1 MTRDEKIKAAQAKL
15 DAAAK
20 ALAEMTAKAAN
31 PGATTVTTGV
41 TSPELAAQ
49 IAGLQKTVSELEAA
63 QRARPVATTATVDT
77 APDKKTFS
85 FAKTIQRLMS
95 GAKVTDAKGWEGA
108 ETELHFLRQGV
119 VERIGAKTWAEAET
133 VIDNPVLAKALS
145 LGNAAQIGGLIP
157 VTLMSEL
164 VPLNR
169 SQYILDQLGVRRM
182 TGLTGNIEWNRQAT
196 GASFAWTGENP
207 GSNFTESDQTLVK
220 INLSPKE
227 AVGVTRLSNR
237 LLNQSPAAVESFV
250 RMDLSEGAART
261 EQIAYLRGTGTGGQP
276 QGLLNLPTG
285 TGLTN
290 VNTASLAG
298 SAGIAIQ
305 GFIALLSLIAEDGNP
320 IGSQRIVLHPNDWFD
335 MLKAVRA
342 EAASLPTVAVSGTT
356 NAAAFLPLFSG
367 DPSKGLPGTLHGY
380 PVYITTDMTEG
391 TALIGDLSTTVIG
404 QWSGMSLAMSDVAE
418 NAFLRNQTLVR
429 MIFDMDVAALQP
441 SALATGT
448 SLAI

>member
-1 MTRDEKIKAAQAKL
+1 MTERDKKIAEARAKL
-15 DAAAK
+15 DAATK
-20 ALAEMTAKAAN
+20 ALADMTAKAAN

-41 TSPELAAQ
+41 TSPEIAAQ
-49 IAGLQKTVSELEAA
+49 LAGMQKTITELEAA
-63 QRARPVATTATVDT
+63 QRARPVATATVDAT
-77 APDKKTFS
+77 PDKKNFS

-95 GAKVTDAKGWEGA
+95 GAKVTDSKGWEGA

-119 VERIGAKTWAEAET
+119 IERIGAKTWGEAES
-133 VIDNPVLAKALS
+133 VLANPTMSKALS

-169 SQYILDQLGVRRM
+169 SQYILDQIGVRRM
-182 TGLTGNIEWNRQAT
+182 PGLTGNIEWNRQAT

-207 GSNFTESDQTLVK
+207 SSNFTESDQTLVK

-227 AVGVTRLSNR
+227 AVGVTRISNR

-261 EQIAYLRGTGTGGQP
+261 EQIAYLRGTGTSGQP
-276 QGLLNLPTG
+276 LGLLNLATG

-320 IGSQRIVLHPNDWFD
+320 IGSQRIILHPNDWFD

-342 EAASLPTVAVSGTT
+342 EAASLPTVAVSGTA

-391 TALIGDLSTTVIG
+391 TALVGDLSTTVVG
-404 QWSGMSLAMSDVAE
+404 QWAGMSLAMSDVAE

-429 MIFDMDVAALQP
+429 LIFDMDVAALQP